1 MVSGFESFREHFAGY
16 EDCYTIIGGTACDI
30 LMTDAAL
37 EFRATKDVD
46 MIVLLEERFPAF
58 GQLFWSYV
66 KAGGY
71 RCGWK
76 KDSAPHFYRFTEP
89 TTAGYPTMIELFS
102 RRPDFKLHS
111 EDAHLTPL
119 PISEEVSS
127 LSAIMLDNDYYQLM
141 LNGRRTVQG
150 VSVLGAEYLVLFKA
164 KAWLDLTEKKAAG
177 QHVND
182 RDLRKHRGD
191 VFRLYSIV
199 DPTLRIDLPEKV
211 AAEMSLFFAEVEQ
224 AKLDVRQYGIEDVTF
239 AEVMMDYR
247 RIYGLG

>member
-1 MVSGFESFREHFAGY
+1 MVSGFDSFREHFAGY

-46 MIVLLEERFPAF
+46 MIVRLEERFPAF

-76 KDSAPHFYRFTEP
+76 KDTAPHFYRFTEP
-89 TTAGYPTMIELFS
+89 TIAGYPTMIELFS

-127 LSAIMLDNDYYQLM
+127 LSAIMLDNDDYQLM
-141 LNGRRTVQG
+141 LNGRRPVQG
-150 VSVLGAEYLVLFKA
+150 VSV
-164 KAWLDLTEKKAAG
+164 
-177 QHVND
+177 
-182 RDLRKHRGD
+182 
-191 VFRLYSIV
+191 
-199 DPTLRIDLPEKV
+199 
-211 AAEMSLFFAEVEQ
+211 
-224 AKLDVRQYGIEDVTF
+224 
-239 AEVMMDYR
+239 
-247 RIYGLG
+247 